1 MVVSSG
7 DSEGLASDGDTSSV
21 VVSGSTC
28 VIIVVSVGEGDDSES
43 SSSLSVTVGEVP
55 SSLSDPSFC
64 CEVDVEYT
72 AEVSLSISSVPVEVE
87 VTESDFVVSSLSS
100 SVSVEVCDGS

>member
-64 CEVDVEYT
+64 CEVEYT

-100 SVSVEVCDGS
+100 SVSVKVCDGP